1 MKHRA
6 SVSPSKMKEGE
17 RNMIKGSENKH
28 KDPKVNTES
37 YISDPAVPACFMRFA
52 SEPKRL
58 EIGTIIFLL
67 FSTHWLV

>member
-28 KDPKVNTES
+28 KDPKVNTEP
-37 YISDPAVPACFMRFA
+37 YLSDPAVPACFMRFA
-52 SEPKRL
+52 WEPKRL
-58 EIGTIIFLL
+58 EERYDNILTILYPL
-67 FSTHWLV
+67 AR